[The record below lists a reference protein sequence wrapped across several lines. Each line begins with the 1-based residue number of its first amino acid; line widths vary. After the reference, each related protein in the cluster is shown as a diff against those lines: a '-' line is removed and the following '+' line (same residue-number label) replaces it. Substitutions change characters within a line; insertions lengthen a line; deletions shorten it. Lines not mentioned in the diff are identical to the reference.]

1 MASTLLN
8 SGISSG
14 SIVETTHITQIV
26 DAFTKT
32 QAYDITLSGSLT
44 VTGSVILDTIIDQ
57 DFYGTASFVTTSSY
71 APSAS
76 NVSYAYTTSFANNDT
91 TFLELYHPIGTFN
104 SASTFYFSDGEP
116 AIFGLINNPPGG
128 IGTILPFNGLIVS
141 ASATSIVNGL
151 TGTYQSTI
159 SLISGSTAI
168 KIGDLAYT
176 ARNQTVRNHINLPF
190 TSGSLIACRFVTENG
205 TTPTNVIHNVILYI
219 KYNG

>member
-1 MASTLLN
+1 MASILSN

-14 SIVETTHITQIV
+14 SMVETTHITQIV

-71 APSAS
+71 SPSAS

-91 TFLELYHPIGTFN
+91 TFLELYHPINTFN
-104 SASTFYFSDGEP
+104 SASTFYFADGEP
-116 AIFGLINNPPGG
+116 AIGSPEG

-141 ASATSIVNGL
+141 ASATSIVNGS

-168 KIGDLAYT
+168 KIGDLVYSAK
-176 ARNQTVRNHINLPF
+176 NQTVRDSINLPF
-190 TSGSLIACRFVTENG
+190 TSGSRIYCRIVTENG